1 MRNHTKADSFWNLRS
16 RISDVN
22 SALDQIKESESCIPT
37 KEEQAVLD
45 NIREHITSFKDE
57 TIKALISELRA

>member
-1 MRNHTKADSFWNLRS
+1 MRHHTQADVFWDLKS
-16 RISDVN
+16 RISDVD
-22 SALDQIKESESCIPT
+22 SALDQIKESESCVPT

-45 NIREHITSFKDE
+45 QIQDHLTSFKDE